1 MKKFLITLSLVTAL
15 CVNVNAQIQYNNY
28 TQNTDGFFSTT
39 SPSGNYRNGT
49 ADDGELFPS
58 LPGMGYHIDQTAP
71 LGSGLLVLAGLGLAY
86 GLKRREK

>member
-15 CVNVNAQIQYNNY
+15 CVNVNAQIQYNSN

-39 SPSGNYRNGT
+39 SPGGNYR
-49 ADDGELFPS
+49 DGSAGEVGLFPG
-58 LPGMGYHIDQTAP
+58 LPRMGEYTDQYAP
-71 LGSGLLVLAGLGLAY
+71 IGSGLLLLAGLGLAY